1 MYDVECDDARGE
13 IVEII
18 VRRGGE
24 GLHPGRRFGEIG
36 YYPKLGANYNENL
49 VHQHEKL
56 AHYNEI
62 LAHQHEILAH
72 QYEKFSP
79 SI

>member
-1 MYDVECDDARGE
+1 MYDAKCDDARGE

-36 YYPKLGANYNENL
+36 YYPKLGAHYNENL
-49 VHQHEKL
+49 
-56 AHYNEI
+56 AH
-62 LAHQHEILAH
+62 
-72 QYEKFSP
+72 
-79 SI
+79 

>member
-1 MYDVECDDARGE
+1 MYDVKCDDARGV

-36 YYPKLGANYNENL
+36 YYPKLGA
-49 VHQHEKL
+49 
-56 AHYNEI
+56 
-62 LAHQHEILAH
+62 HQHEILAH
-72 QYEKFSP
+72 YNEKLAH
-79 SI
+79 

>member
-1 MYDVECDDARGE
+1 MYDAKCDETRGE

-24 GLHPGRRFGEIG
+24 GLHSGRRFGEIG
-36 YYPKLGANYNENL
+36 YYPKLGA
-49 VHQHEKL
+49 HQHEKL

-62 LAHQHEILAH
+62 LVHQHKILDHQHENLVH
-72 QYEKFSP
+72 
-79 SI
+79 